1 MSAGPR
7 PITRTTEPAGG
18 TLAELV
24 STGIYRVRTGDLG
37 VAPVLLGLAII
48 WAVFAVLNPVFLSPT
63 NLVNLTMQ
71 AAPTGVIAIGIVLL
85 LLIGEIDLSVGS
97 VSGLAGA
104 ILAVGGVQLGL
115 PLPLVLVAAA
125 ASGPAIGLVYG
136 LLYTR
141 FGVPGFV
148 LTLAGLLAALGLQLR
163 VLGTAGS
170 ITIPFDSW
178 IVDFGQQLFVP
189 APLMYGIDLA
199 VVALVAWRL
208 ISEARRR
215 AEAGLS
221 SRGSLSIGLRIAGL
235 AVLLTVCTWYLGL
248 GAGRGVGAMVL
259 FFLVLVAGT
268 HILLTRT
275 RFGRAVYA
283 VGGSVE
289 GARRAGIRVARIQ
302 ISLFVLCSTF
312 AAIGGILAAARLAGA
327 NQSSGGGDTFL
338 NAIAAA
344 VIGGTS
350 LFGGRGSA
358 FSALLGVLVLTSIS
372 LGLTL
377 LSLDSSVR
385 YLVTG
390 AVLVL
395 AVIVDSVSRRSRA
408 AAGRA

>member
-1 MSAGPR
+1 MSIGPHR
-7 PITRTTEPAGG
+7 LVDAAEPPRRTVREFVDSG
-18 TLAELV
+18 V
-24 STGIYRVRTGDLG
+24 QRVRAGDLG
-37 VAPVLLGLAII
+37 FAPVLLGLAII
-48 WAVFAVLNPVFLSPT
+48 WAVFAILNPVFLSPT

-104 ILAVGGVQLGL
+104 ILAVGSVQLAL
-115 PLPLVLVAAA
+115 PLPLVILAALA
-125 ASGPAIGLVYG
+125 CGPIVGLVYG
-136 LLYTR
+136 FIYTR

-148 LTLAGLLAALGLQLR
+148 LTLAGLLAALGVQLR

-170 ITIPFDSW
+170 VTIPFDSV
-178 IVDFGQQLFVP
+178 IVQFGQQMFVP
-189 APLMYGIDLA
+189 APVMYALDA
-199 VVALVAWRL
+199 VVIAAVAWRL
-208 ISEARRR
+208 ISESRRR
-215 AEAGLS
+215 AQAGLS
-221 SRGSLSIGLRIAGL
+221 TRSPLSIGLRVGAL
-235 AVLLTVCTWYLGL
+235 AAILLLCTWYLGS

-259 FFLVLVAGT
+259 LFVALVAGT
-268 HILLTRT
+268 HVLLTRT

-289 GARRAGIRVARIQ
+289 GARRAGIRVARVQ
-302 ISLFVLCSTF
+302 ITLFVMCSTF
-312 AAIGGILAAARLAGA
+312 AALGGILAAARLAGA
-327 NQSSGGGDTFL
+327 NQSSGGGDVFL

-358 FSALLGVLVLTSIS
+358 FAALLGVLVLTSIS
-372 LGLTL
+372 VGLTL

-385 YLVTG
+385 YMVTG

-395 AVIVDSVSRRSRA
+395 AVVIDSISRRSRA
-408 AAGRA
+408 AAGKA

>member
-1 MSAGPR
+1 MKQGPR
-7 PITRTTEPAGG
+7 R
-18 TLAELV
+18 LAENTEAPVGPVADLV
-24 STGIYRVRTGDLG
+24 ATGVYRVRTGDLAN
-37 VAPVLLGLAII
+37 APVLIGLALI
-48 WAVFAVLNPVFLSPT
+48 WTVFAVLNPVFLSPT

-71 AAPTGVIAIGIVLL
+71 SAPTGVIAIGIVLL

-104 ILAVGGVQLGL
+104 ILAVGATQLGL
-115 PLPLVLVAAA
+115 PLPVVLLAAIA
-125 ASGPAIGLVYG
+125 CGPVIGLVYG
-136 LLYTR
+136 FLYTR
-141 FGVPGFV
+141 LGVPGFV

-170 ITIPFDSW
+170 VTIPFDSW
-178 IVDFGQQLFVP
+178 IVQFGQQLFVP
-189 APLMYGIDLA
+189 APIMYAIDA
-199 VVALVAWRL
+199 IVVAVVAWRL
-208 ISEARRR
+208 VATARRR
-215 AEAGLS
+215 AAAGLAARS
-221 SRGSLSIGLRIAGL
+221 TLAIGLRVAAL
-235 AVLLTVCTWYLGL
+235 AVLLFFCTWYLGL
-248 GAGRGVGAMVL
+248 GVGRGVGAMVL
-259 FFLVLVAGT
+259 VFVALVAGT
-268 HILLTRT
+268 HLLLTRT

-289 GARRAGIRVARIQ
+289 GARRAGIRVNRIQ

-312 AAIGGILAAARLAGA
+312 AALGGILAAARLAGA
-327 NQSSGGGDTFL
+327 NQSSGGGDVFL

-385 YLVTG
+385 YIVTG

-395 AVIVDSVSRRSRA
+395 AVTVDSLSRRSRA

>member
-1 MSAGPR
+1 MRQGPR
-7 PITRTTEPAGG
+7 RVAEHPDTAARTLP
-18 TLAELV
+18 ELV
-24 STGIYRVRTGDLG
+24 SSGVVRARTGDLG
-37 VAPVLLGLAII
+37 VAPVLIGLAIL
-48 WAVFAVLNPVFLSPT
+48 WTVFTALNPVFLSPT

-71 AAPTGVIAIGIVLL
+71 SAATGVIAIGIVLL

-104 ILAVGGVQLGL
+104 ILAVGSVQLGL
-115 PLPLVLVAAA
+115 PLPIVLLAALA
-125 ASGPAIGLVYG
+125 CGPLIGLVYG

-148 LTLAGLLAALGLQLR
+148 LTLAGLLAALGAQLQ

-170 ITIPFDSW
+170 ITIPFDSA
-178 IVDFGQQLFVP
+178 IVQFGQQLFVP
-189 APLMYGIDLA
+189 AWLMYTIDAA

-208 ISEARRR
+208 VAEARRR
-215 AEAGLS
+215 AEAGLAARS
-221 SRGSLSIGLRIAGL
+221 TAAIALRVGAL
-235 AVLLTVCTWYLGL
+235 ALLLFACSWYLHQDG
-248 GAGRGVGAMVL
+248 GRGVGAMVL
-259 FFLVLVAGT
+259 LFVILVAGT
-268 HILLTRT
+268 HLLLTRT

-289 GARRAGIRVARIQ
+289 GARRAGIRVARVQ

-327 NQSSGGGDTFL
+327 NQSSGGGDMFL

-385 YLVTG
+385 YIVTG